1 MPQLSSAGH
10 LFQKPIALSPMPSGA
25 LKVFSGRSNPHLAA
39 NVAKALGLPLGESAT
54 KSFSDG
60 ESSVRIN
67 ENVRGADVYVV
78 QSTCSPANDHLMEL
92 LLMADALRRASAKR
106 ITAVIPYYGYA
117 RQDRKDSPRT
127 PISARLVA
135 DLMETAGFD
144 RMFSLDLHAPQIQ
157 GFFRIP
163 VDHLF
168 AAPVLLEAM
177 KKEVKDPN
185 ELVLVSPDAGSVE
198 RTRAF
203 AKRLKSPIAI
213 VDKRRSAPGQVAEV
227 NIIGDVRGRE
237 AVLIDD
243 LVDTAGTI
251 CEVAKAL
258 KDKGAKRTWAVITH
272 PVLSGPAMERLEAS
286 EIDKLLVTDTIP
298 LREEAARSSKVEVL
312 SVAELLAEGI
322 KRIHGEASVSELF
335 V

>member
-1 MPQLSSAGH
+1 
-10 LFQKPIALSPMPSGA
+10 MPSGA
-25 LKVFSGRSNPHLAA
+25 LKVFTGQSNPELAK
-39 NVAKALGLPLGESAT
+39 NVAAALGIPLGESVV

-60 ESSVRIN
+60 ESSVRIG

-92 LLMADALRRASAKR
+92 LLMADALRRASARR

-135 DLMETAGFD
+135 DLMETAGYD

-177 KKEVKDPN
+177 RKQAKDLDN
-185 ELVLVSPDAGSVE
+185 LVLVSPDAGSVE

-203 AKRLKSPIAI
+203 AKRLKCPIAI

-227 NIIGDVRGRE
+227 NIIGDVTGRE

-258 KDKGAKRTWAVITH
+258 GEKGAIGTWAAVTH
-272 PVLSGPAMERLEAS
+272 PVLSGPAITRLEAS
-286 EIDKLLVTDTIP
+286 PIEKLLVTDTIP
-298 LREEAARSSKVEVL
+298 LGEAARACKKLEVL
-312 SVAELLAEGI
+312 SVAGLLAEGI
-322 KRIHGEASVSELF
+322 RRIHGEASVSELF